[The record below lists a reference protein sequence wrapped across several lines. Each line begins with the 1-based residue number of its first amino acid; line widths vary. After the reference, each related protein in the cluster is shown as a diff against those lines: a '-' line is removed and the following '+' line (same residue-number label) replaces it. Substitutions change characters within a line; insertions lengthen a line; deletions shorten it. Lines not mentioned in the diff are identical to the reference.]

1 MGEPAPV
8 KDEPVVAAEKEA
20 PQLTDAEKEARS
32 AELEDMVTLDA
43 KNVPEQEAPV
53 KDEPAPAPVKDE
65 PASVKVEPTP
75 AKSDTAVAGSSH
87 PSPEEVGEMSLEEL
101 QDPAAWKAKNVDP
114 AHRERYLGCHEF
126 KNFFGVDKFAFSDLP
141 KWKQDK
147 LKKDHKLF

>member
-43 KNVPEQEAPV
+43 KNVPQQEAPV
-53 KDEPAPAPVKDE
+53 KDEPAPVKDE
-65 PASVKVEPTP
+65 PAP

-126 KNFFGVDKFAFSDLP
+126 KNLSGVDKFAFSDLP

>member
-43 KNVPEQEAPV
+43 KNVPQQ
-53 KDEPAPAPVKDE
+53 PAPVKVE
-65 PASVKVEPTP
+65 PAP

-101 QDPAAWKAKNVDP
+101 QDPAVWKARNVDP

-126 KNFFGVDKFAFSDLP
+126 KNLFGVDKFAFSDLP

>member
-43 KNVPEQEAPV
+43 KNVPQQEAPV
-53 KDEPAPAPVKDE
+53 KDEPA
-65 PASVKVEPTP
+65 P

-126 KNFFGVDKFAFSDLP
+126 KNLFGVDKFAFSDLP